1 MRKKIILINAVPFV
15 VGFILDMLI
24 NLTITTS
31 SYTIPTVP
39 FVAIAVAFLVVWA
52 LLAAFVKKQ
61 TESRKTLLLSLLAVP
76 LAVLVL
82 CGLQSLLGGTWPVV
96 GIFTEVYFLPVQRL
110 ASRMFQWVGIK
121 NIYMF
126 PVRCVAFLLMAAAA
140 LVGCKLKKK

>member
-15 VGFILDMLI
+15 VGFILDTLI

-31 SYTIPTVP
+31 SDTIPTVP
-39 FVAIAVAFLVVWA
+39 FDAIAVAFLVVWA

-61 TESRKTLLLSLLAVP
+61 TGSRKTLLLSLLAVP

-96 GIFTEVYFLPVQRL
+96 GIFIEVYFLPVQRL
-110 ASRMFQWVGIK
+110 ASRMLQWVGIK

-140 LVGCKLKKK
+140 FVGCKLKKK